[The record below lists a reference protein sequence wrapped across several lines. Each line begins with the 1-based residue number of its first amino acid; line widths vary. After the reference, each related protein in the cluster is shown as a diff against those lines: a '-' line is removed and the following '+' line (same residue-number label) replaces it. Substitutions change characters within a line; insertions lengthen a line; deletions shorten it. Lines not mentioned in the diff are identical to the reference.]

1 MAEVVQSLLRP
12 AEGFRSREAASFYAQ
27 LEDQARIL
35 RESIQGMTPQELEWQ
50 PERGMNTIGMLL
62 AHNAIVDVFWTQL
75 AILGIVETDS
85 MPALGIS
92 MDDDGMPLAP
102 DAEGPANLKG
112 KPLAYYEDL
121 LARGRALVKEAWAKV
136 SDADMDKQTTRERPD
151 GSKRLLSVRWAM
163 YHILEH
169 YAGHR
174 GQIQLLRH
182 LYSATVGSPS
192 R

>member
-1 MAEVVQSLLRP
+1 MPDVQSLLRP

-35 RESIQGMTPQELEWQ
+35 RESIQGMSAQELEWQ

-62 AHNAIVDVFWTQL
+62 VHNAIVDVFWTQL
-75 AILGIVETDS
+75 GILGIKETDS
-85 MPALGIS
+85 VPILGIG
-92 MDDDGMPLAP
+92 MDDDGLPLAA

-112 KPLAYYEDL
+112 KPLAFYEDL
-121 LARGRALVKEAWAKV
+121 LNRGRAYVKEAWSKV
-136 SDADMDKQTTRERPD
+136 SDADMDRELTRDRPD
-151 GSKRLLSVRWAM
+151 GSKRIVSVRWVM
-163 YHILEH
+163 YHVVEH

-182 LYSATVGSPS
+182 HYAATVGAPS

>member
-1 MAEVVQSLLRP
+1 MPDVQSLLRP
-12 AEGFRSREAASFYAQ
+12 AEGFRSREAAVFYSQ

-35 RESIQGMTPQELEWQ
+35 HETIQGMTPRELEWQ

-75 AILGIVETDS
+75 AILEMKETDS
-85 MPALGIS
+85 VPVLGIG
-92 MDDDGMPLAP
+92 MDDDGLPLAP
-102 DAEGPANLKG
+102 DAEGPANLRG
-112 KPLAYYEDL
+112 KPLAFYEDL
-121 LARGRALVKEAWAKV
+121 LRRGRAYVKEAWAKV
-136 SDADMDKQTTRERPD
+136 SDADMDREMTRDRPD
-151 GSKRLLSVRWAM
+151 GSKRILTVRWTM
-163 YHILEH
+163 YHIVEH

-182 LYSATVGSPS
+182 HYAATVGAPS

>member
-1 MAEVVQSLLRP
+1 MSEVVQSLLRP

-35 RESIQGMTPQELEWQ
+35 RESVQGMTPQELEWQ

-75 AILGIVETDS
+75 AILGITETDS
-85 MPALGIS
+85 LPAIGIS
-92 MDDDGMPLAP
+92 MDDDGMPLAA

-112 KPLAYYEDL
+112 KPLAFYEDL
-121 LARGRALVKEAWAKV
+121 LARGRGFVREAWAKV
-136 SDADMDKQTTRERPD
+136 SDADMDKQITRDRPD
-151 GSKRLLSVRWAM
+151 GSKRILSVRWAM
-163 YHILEH
+163 YHIIEH

-174 GQIQLLRH
+174 GQVQLLRH
-182 LYSATVGSPS
+182 LYRATIGTPS

>member
-1 MAEVVQSLLRP
+1 MSEVVQSLLRP
-12 AEGFRSREAASFYAQ
+12 AEGFRSREAASFFAQ
-27 LEDQARIL
+27 VEDQARIL
-35 RESIQGMTPQELEWQ
+35 RESIQGTSPQELEWQ

-75 AILGIVETDS
+75 AILGIKETDS
-85 MPALGIS
+85 MPVLGIS
-92 MDDDGMPLAP
+92 MDDDGMPIAP

-112 KPLAYYEDL
+112 KPLAFYEDL
-121 LARGRALVKEAWAKV
+121 LARGRAYVKEAWGKV
-136 SDADMDKQTTRERPD
+136 SDADMDKEITRERPD
-151 GSKRLLSVRWAM
+151 GSRRVLSVRWAM

-182 LYSATVGSPS
+182 LYRATVGAPS

>member
-1 MAEVVQSLLRP
+1 MADVVRSLLRP

-35 RESIQGMTPQELEWQ
+35 RESVQGMTPQELEWQ

-75 AILGIVETDS
+75 AILGITETDS

-92 MDDDGMPLAP
+92 MDDDGLPLAP

-112 KPLAYYEDL
+112 KPLAFYEDL
-121 LARGRALVKEAWAKV
+121 LARGRAFVKEAWAKV
-136 SDADMDKQTTRERPD
+136 SDADMDKQITRERPD
-151 GSKRLLSVRWAM
+151 GSKRIFSVRWAM

-174 GQIQLLRH
+174 GQVQLLRH
-182 LYSATVGSPS
+182 LYVATVGSPS
-192 R
+192 K